1 MGGVSTHVRDVLGET
16 TYESFASQGE
26 TTTTAAVVTYAYD
39 QIEQAQG
46 RIDASTEMAGVG
58 AAAQFGGKAMT
69 AWSVCGKI
77 VDMASSKGA
86 RPSDN
91 KSAVQAAAETAQAAV
106 EAAQAVASNTLRI
119 PRASVQIAAQLP
131 DLAENLAVATERLNM
146 TIDRAERYMALADP
160 MVRAMD
166 RLLPQLEALIA
177 TGNDVFKALS
187 NLPGVSRLGRLVSD
201 RSSGTGDDPKEPRRR
216 AKD

>member
-1 MGGVSTHVRDVLGET
+1 M
-16 TYESFASQGE
+16 
-26 TTTTAAVVTYAYD
+26 
-39 QIEQAQG
+39 
-46 RIDASTEMAGVG
+46 
-58 AAAQFGGKAMT
+58 
-69 AWSVCGKI
+69 CGKL

-91 KSAVQAAAETAQAAV
+91 KSAAQAAVNTAQAAV
-106 EAAQAVASNTLRI
+106 EAAQAVASGTLRI

-131 DLAENLAVATERLNM
+131 DLVDNLAVATERLNT

-187 NLPGVSRLGRLVSD
+187 NLPGVSRLGRLVSE
-201 RSSGTGDDPKEPRRR
+201 RSSGKGEETKDVRRR
-216 AKD
+216 AKH